1 VAAPC
6 RVWAVGARAVLR
18 RYPRWRI
25 PPRPTR
31 LLTRPTVTERRT
43 LDNGFLRRAARSP
56 AYVRLL
62 LLAAVLGVPVS
73 AAAYLFLYLVGL
85 VQLGCSPTCLAG
97 LVCRTELFPLG
108 LSQPR

>member
-1 VAAPC
+1 
-6 RVWAVGARAVLR
+6 
-18 RYPRWRI
+18 
-25 PPRPTR
+25 
-31 LLTRPTVTERRT
+31 
-43 LDNGFLRRAARSP
+43 
-56 AYVRLL
+56 L